1 VFGSLHRSN
10 VANAYKALDF
20 DKLGKGSLKIKETI
34 RLTKDGSGG
43 RVIDK
48 ADYKNSGTMT
58 VPANTENLEPILLA
72 MQCIEIM
79 LGFYIE
85 ADSLRSTT
93 RAVGDE
99 Q

>member
-1 VFGSLHRSN
+1 
-10 VANAYKALDF
+10 
-20 DKLGKGSLKIKETI
+20 
-34 RLTKDGSGG
+34 
-43 RVIDK
+43 
-48 ADYKNSGTMT
+48 MT